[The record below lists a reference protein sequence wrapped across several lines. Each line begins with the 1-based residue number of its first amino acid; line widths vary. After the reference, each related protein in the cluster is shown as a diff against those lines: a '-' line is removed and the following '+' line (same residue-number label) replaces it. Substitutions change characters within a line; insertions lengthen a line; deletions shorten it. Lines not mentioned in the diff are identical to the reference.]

1 VTRYDAVVIGAGQAG
16 PSVAFSYAA
25 QGRHVAVVEMAEPG
39 GTCLNHGCRPT
50 KALRASAVV
59 AHSARRAAD
68 FGVHVG
74 EVRVDFGQA
83 IGRVHTL
90 IDGMRGSLQH
100 SFDTTENLDYLHG
113 RATLVGD
120 PEGREHHVVVTADDD
135 TETELTTAEVYLNV
149 GTRAAVPSI
158 DGLDDVPFLTE
169 IELLALTALPEHLV
183 IVGGGYIGLE
193 FGQMFRRF
201 GSEVTIVAGGGIA
214 AREDPDVQQILT
226 DLLTDEGVRIVAGR
240 PSAVRREG
248 DGIALEVPDAGTIT
262 GSHLLVAT
270 GRRSN
275 TDLLGPDTHLE
286 TDERGFLRTDDR
298 YATSLPG
305 VWALGDVNGR
315 GAFTHTSYQDGDIY
329 LHPPRTVAGRVTT
342 YAMFTDPPL
351 GRVGM
356 SLADAR
362 ESGRRVLKG
371 EVPMSSVSRARLES
385 EETGV
390 MRVLVDADTEEI
402 LGATILG
409 LQADDVVQVIGVAMQ
424 AGVRYPAVRDALPI
438 HPTVSEFF
446 PTILGGLQ
454 PLEEADPAPEEA
466 PSTTPSPAG

>member
-1 VTRYDAVVIGAGQAG
+1 MVQYDAVVIGAGQAG
-16 PSVAFSYAA
+16 PSVAFTYAA
-25 QGRHVAVVEMAEPG
+25 QGKRVAVVEMAEPG

-59 AHSARRAAD
+59 AHSARRAAE

-83 IGRVHTL
+83 IGRVHTI

-100 SFDTTENLDYLHG
+100 AFDTTDGLDYVHG

-120 PEGREHHVVVTADDD
+120 PEGREHRVLVTTDDG
-135 TETELTTAEVYLNV
+135 EEQELTSAEVYLNV
-149 GTRAAVPSI
+149 GTRAAIPSI
-158 DGLDDVPFLTE
+158 DGLDDVAFLTE
-169 IELLALTALPEHLV
+169 IELLALTELPEHLV

-201 GSEVTIVAGGGIA
+201 GSEVTIVAGGGVA
-214 AREDPDVQQILT
+214 AHEDPDVQQMLT
-226 DLLTDEGVRIVAGR
+226 DLFTREGVTIVGGR
-240 PSAVRREG
+240 PTGVRREG
-248 DGIALEVPDAGTIT
+248 TGIALEVPEVGTIT

-275 TDLLGPDTHLE
+275 VDLLGPGTGLDVDGH
-286 TDERGFLRTDDR
+286 GFVRTDDR
-298 YATSLPG
+298 FATSVPG

-356 SLADAR
+356 CLQEAR
-362 ESGRRVLKG
+362 ESGRKVLKG
-371 EVPMSSVSRARLES
+371 EVPMA
-385 EETGV
+385 
-390 MRVLVDADTEEI
+390 
-402 LGATILG
+402 
-409 LQADDVVQVIGVAMQ
+409 
-424 AGVRYPAVRDALPI
+424 
-438 HPTVSEFF
+438 
-446 PTILGGLQ
+446 
-454 PLEEADPAPEEA
+454 
-466 PSTTPSPAG
+466 

>member
-1 VTRYDAVVIGAGQAG
+1 VTQYDAVVIGAGQSG
-16 PSVAFSYAA
+16 PSVAFTYAG
-25 QGRHVAVVEMAEPG
+25 QGKRVAVVEMAQPG

-59 AHSARRAAD
+59 AHSARRAAE

-74 EVRVDFGQA
+74 EVRVDYGQA
-83 IGRVHTL
+83 IGRVHSL
-90 IDGMRGSLQH
+90 IDGMRSSLQD
-100 SFDTTENLDYLHG
+100 SFDTTDGLDYVHG

-120 PEGREHHVVVTADDD
+120 PAGREHRVLVTTDDG
-135 TETELTTAEVYLNV
+135 EQELTTGEVFLNV
-149 GTRAAVPSI
+149 GTRAAIPPI
-158 DGLDDVPFLTE
+158 DGLDTVPYLTE
-169 IELLALTALPEHLV
+169 IELLALTELPEHLV

-214 AREDPDVQQILT
+214 SREDPDVQQILT
-226 DLLTDEGVRIVAGR
+226 DLFEREGVTIVGGR
-240 PSAVRREG
+240 PSSVRREG
-248 DGIALEVPDAGTIT
+248 SGVAVEVPDVGTVT

-275 TDLLGPDTHLE
+275 TDLLGPDTGLAM
-286 TDERGFLRTDDR
+286 DERGFVTTDER
-298 YATSLPG
+298 YASSVPG
-305 VWALGDVNGR
+305 IVALGDMNGR

-329 LHPPRTVAGRVTT
+329 LHPPRTVAGRVMT

-351 GRVGM
+351 GRVGWT
-356 SLADAR
+356 SQQAR
-362 ESGRRVLKG
+362 ESGRNVLKG
-371 EVPMSSVSRARLES
+371 EIAMSSVSRARLES

-390 MRVLVDADTEEI
+390 MRVLVDGDTEEI

-409 LQADDVVQVIGVAMQ
+409 LQADDVVQVVGVAMQ
-424 AGVRYPAVRDALPI
+424 AGVPYTAVRDALPI

-446 PTILGGLQ
+446 PTILAALE
-454 PLEEADPAPEEA
+454 PLDDDAEPEQA
-466 PSTTPSPAG
+466 ASTTPSPAG

>member
-1 VTRYDAVVIGAGQAG
+1 MTQYDAVVIGAGQAG

-25 QGRHVAVVEMAEPG
+25 QGKRVAVVEMAQPG

-74 EVRVDFGQA
+74 EVRVDFGEA
-83 IGRVHTL
+83 IGRVHTM
-90 IDGMRGSLQH
+90 IAGMVSSLQD
-100 SFDTTENLDYLHG
+100 SLDTTENLDYLHG

-120 PEGREHHVVVTADDD
+120 PEGKEHRVVVTADDGS
-135 TETELTTAEVYLNV
+135 ETELTTAEVYLNV
-149 GTRAAVPSI
+149 GTRASVPPI
-158 DGLDDVPFLTE
+158 DGLDEVDFLTE

-226 DLLTDEGVRIVAGR
+226 DLLTDEGVRIVGGR
-240 PSAVRREG
+240 PSSVRR
-248 DGIALEVPDAGTIT
+248 DGTGVALEVPDVGTVT

-275 TDLLGPDTHLE
+275 SDLLGPDTHLA
-286 TDERGFLRTDDR
+286 TDERGFFDVDDR
-298 YATSLPG
+298 YATSVPG

-315 GAFTHTSYQDGDIY
+315 GAFTHTSYSDGDIY

-351 GRVGM
+351 GRVGW
-356 SLADAR
+356 SSAQAR
-362 ESGRRVLKG
+362 ESGRTVLKG
-371 EVPMSSVSRARLES
+371 ELPMSSVSRAVLES
-385 EETGV
+385 ETTGV

-409 LQADDVVQVIGVAMQ
+409 LQADDVVQVVSVAMQ
-424 AGVRYPAVRDALPI
+424 AGVRYPTVRDALPI

-446 PTILGGLQ
+446 PTLLGALE
-454 PLEEADPAPEEA
+454 PLDDP
-466 PSTTPSPAG
+466 S

>member
-1 VTRYDAVVIGAGQAG
+1 MVQYDAVVIGAGQAG
-16 PSVAFSYAA
+16 PSVAFTYAA
-25 QGRHVAVVEMAEPG
+25 QGKRVAVVEMAQPG

-50 KALRASAVV
+50 KALRASATV
-59 AHSARRAAD
+59 AHSARRAAE

-90 IDGMRGSLQH
+90 IDGMRAGLQESLD
-100 SFDTTENLDYLHG
+100 STDNLDYVHG

-120 PEGREHHVVVTADDD
+120 PEGREHRVLVTGDDG
-135 TETELTTAEVYLNV
+135 EERELTTAEVYLNV
-149 GTRAAVPSI
+149 GTRAAIPPI
-158 DGLDDVPFLTE
+158 EGLDDVGYLTE
-169 IELLALTALPEHLV
+169 TELLNLTELPEHLV

-214 AREDPDVQQILT
+214 SREDPDVQQILA
-226 DLLTDEGVRIVAGR
+226 DLFTSEGVTIVAGR
-240 PSAVRREG
+240 PSRVRRDA
-248 DGIALEVPDAGTIT
+248 DGIVLEVPDVGTVT

-275 TDLLGPDTHLE
+275 VDLLGPGTGLE
-286 TDERGFLRTDDR
+286 TDEHGFVLTDDR
-298 YATSLPG
+298 YATSVRG

-356 SLADAR
+356 SLQDAR
-362 ESGRRVLKG
+362 DSGRKVLRG
-371 EVPMSSVSRARLES
+371 EVSMAQVSRARLES

-409 LQADDVVQVIGVAMQ
+409 LQADDVVQVVGVAMQ
-424 AGVRYPAVRDALPI
+424 AGVRYPVLRDALPI

-446 PTILGGLQ
+446 PTILGALQ
-454 PLEEADPAPEEA
+454 PLD
-466 PSTTPSPAG
+466 

>member
-1 VTRYDAVVIGAGQAG
+1 MVQYDAVVIGAGQAG
-16 PSVAFSYAA
+16 PSVAFTYAG
-25 QGRHVAVVEMAEPG
+25 QGKRVAIVEMAQPG
-39 GTCLNHGCRPT
+39 GTCVNHGCRPT

-59 AHSARRAAD
+59 AHSARRAAE

-83 IGRVHTL
+83 IGRVHTM
-90 IDGMRGSLQH
+90 IDGMRASLQH
-100 SFDTTENLDYLHG
+100 ALDTTDGLDYVHG

-120 PEGREHHVVVTADDD
+120 AAGREHRVLVTTD
-135 TETELTTAEVYLNV
+135 EGEQELTAPEVFLNV
-149 GTRAAVPSI
+149 GTRAAIPSI
-158 DGLDDVPFLTE
+158 DGLDDVPYLTE
-169 IELLALTALPEHLV
+169 IELLALTELPEHLV

-214 AREDPDVQQILT
+214 SREDPDVQQILT
-226 DLLTDEGVRIVAGR
+226 DLFTSEGITIVGGR
-240 PSAVRREG
+240 PSRVRREG
-248 DGIALEVPDAGTIT
+248 GGVAVEVPEVGTVT

-275 TDLLGPDTHLE
+275 TDQLGPDTGL
-286 TDERGFLRTDDR
+286 TMDERGFVVTDER
-298 YATSLPG
+298 FGGSVPG
-305 VWALGDVNGR
+305 VWALGDMNGR

-329 LHPPRTVAGRVTT
+329 LHPPRTVAGRVMT

-351 GRVGM
+351 GRVGWT
-356 SLADAR
+356 SQQAR
-362 ESGRRVLKG
+362 ESGRNVLTG
-371 EVPMSSVSRARLES
+371 EVPMSRVSRARLES

-390 MRVLVDADTEEI
+390 MRVLVDADTEEF

-424 AGVRYPAVRDALPI
+424 AGVRYPTVRDALPI

-446 PTILGGLQ
+446 PTILGALE
-454 PLEEADPAPEEA
+454 PL
-466 PSTTPSPAG
+466 T